1 MRNTQYAVK
10 RLRQDSL
17 LDWSLVKESFKTE
30 VEKLSQFR
38 HPNIVDL
45 LGFSAAGES
54 FCLIYS
60 YMENRSLEDQ
70 LHTDGALSWPQRLC
84 VVEGAS
90 RALQFLHRPPEPNA
104 PLLHGDVKSSNI
116 LLDRFLVPKLADFGL
131 ARFCRGPG
139 GGGSAGQTAS
149 VGKTATV
156 RGTLAYL
163 PDEYVQNGELG
174 TAVDVYSFGVVLL
187 EVLTGRRALETDR
200 QSRDIYL
207 DLVLEVEEAALW
219 RNQLDPRLHTGGAA
233 EPPGFMDMVAL
244 ACRCLNKRRKKRPA
258 MTEVFDEL
266 QEIHNILKKTTSCS
280 SICGT
285 SFAVPPDP
293 PLHHPLQLFPRPPQS
308 LESSIGSLSQ
318 QMSRLEPLEDT
329 YQPLSSSSSSFSSSS
344 SLTPPHPLH
353 SSSSLPSSS
362 SHSSLSSCSLS
373 TFSSSSLSFAGP
385 CESDESQGF
394 SQYNAPSQFSGP
406 TGNQYRPPSQPKGT
420 HHRSLSPSTRQQYNS
435 PSGSTENQPTESQY
449 SPPCVPG
456 GNQCNFPPQ
465 PSRTSTSGRFGSPS
479 RAPSGGG
486 FCTGSLRGSPAR
498 PAGTHSKPHHGVLPG
513 RTRAGATAGT
523 GAVEHPGAQTG
534 SAAGTNPGTNP
545 GTNSG
550 NYQGAYGTQGMS
562 QGTNQVPNQ
571 GNYQGNYQGTNHR
584 TYQGPSPGPSAG
596 TCPTSHPQVHQGMCG
611 TSGAFHGNYPGPY
624 GIPEGPSPAG
634 SLRSSSPGSSVQM
647 NPCKQRFLVKKT
659 LYEEGR
665 IQTPELLSSDDLYA
679 VRSSEQITGPEE
691 SDELDYLPA
700 HPNN

>member
-60 YMENRSLEDQ
+60 YMENKSLEDQ

-131 ARFCRGPG
+131 ARFCRGPRG
-139 GGGSAGQTAS
+139 GGGSSAVQTAS

-207 DLVLEVEEAALW
+207 KDLVLEVEDAALW

-233 EPPGFMDMVAL
+233 EPPGCMDMAAL

-258 MTEVFDEL
+258 MTEVFDKL

-285 SFAVPPDP
+285 SFPVPPHP
-293 PLHHPLQLFPRPPQS
+293 PLHHPPQLFPRPPQS

-318 QMSRLEPLEDT
+318 QMSRLGPLEDT
-329 YQPLSSSSSSFSSSS
+329 YPPLSSSSFSSSS

-353 SSSSLPSSS
+353 SSFSLPSSS
-362 SHSSLSSCSLS
+362 SHPSLSSCSLP
-373 TFSSSSLSFAGP
+373 TFSSSSSSFAGP

-406 TGNQYRPPSQPKGT
+406 TGNQYRPPSQPNGT

-449 SPPCVPG
+449 NPPCVPS

-465 PSRTSTSGRFGSPS
+465 PSRTSTSDRFGSPS

-486 FCTGSLRGSPAR
+486 FCTGSLRGSPAG
-498 PAGTHSKPHHGVLPG
+498 PAGTHSKPHHGVLPGPDTAG

-534 SAAGTNPGTNP
+534 SAAGTNPG
-545 GTNSG
+545 
-550 NYQGAYGTQGMS
+550 
-562 QGTNQVPNQ
+562 
-571 GNYQGNYQGTNHR
+571 NYQGNYQGPNHR

-596 TCPTSHPQVHQGMCG
+596 TCPTSHQQVHQGMCG

-634 SLRSSSPGSSVQM
+634 SLRSFSPGPSVQM

-679 VRSSEQITGPEE
+679 VRSSERITGPEE

-700 HPNN
+700 QPNN